1 MRSPTSAESSSIAAD
16 GCAEHALAPFDGQ
29 VRPRQQLDV
38 RAVRGQRRPQLVR
51 GVRDQ
56 LLLSLLRLVEGC
68 EHRVEVGCEACQLVP
83 AAHRDPPVEV
93 TRRAHLAHR
102 PGERTH
108 RAQHRIR
115 GQSSEQ
121 ARRERPAERQAEQQ
135 PADAGDR
142 RVRLGQRAHGPHQP
156 VARRR
161 QSHRVQPH
169 RRADE
174 ANVPEVRGRQ
184 PRSPPIRRGRRIC
197 PRGLGCER
205 RRVRR
210 GPRRSGRRHRRSGR
224 RQPCHSSTAPRL
236 GMTWKKPDASLP
248 NERAAFECHFR
259 ARRPLRGHAL
269 CGLDQREVDL
279 VVQLRAHLDVDHQ
292 RCDRE
297 RDEHGAA
304 PGERQAR
311 TQAHGSR
318 SA

>member
-56 LLLSLLRLVEGC
+56 LLLSLLRLVERC
-68 EHRVEVGCEACQLVP
+68 EHRVEVGREARQLVP
-83 AAHRDPPVEV
+83 AAHRDPLVEV
-93 TRRAHLAHR
+93 ARRAHLAHR

-115 GQSSEQ
+115 GQPSEQ

-142 RVRLGQRAHGPHQP
+142 RVRLGQRAQGPHQP

-169 RRADE
+169 RRAGE
-174 ANVPEVRGRQ
+174 AHVPEVRAARALATALAD
-184 PRSPPIRRGRRIC
+184 RSRARRSADEESC
-197 PRGLGCER
+197 PR
-205 RRVRR
+205 
-210 GPRRSGRRHRRSGR
+210 PRRSRRRHG
-224 RQPCHSSTAPRL
+224 A
-236 GMTWKKPDASLP
+236 DARDDLEFSRP
-248 NERAAFECHFR
+248 R
-259 ARRPLRGHAL
+259 ARRTGGAGPCRRRSVSSTCHFAATASADWISETSIWS
-269 CGLDQREVDL
+269 CSF
-279 VVQLRAHLDVDHQ
+279 
-292 RCDRE
+292 E
-297 RDEHGAA
+297 R
-304 PGERQAR
+304 
-311 TQAHGSR
+311 TST
-318 SA
+318 

>member
-1 MRSPTSAESSSIAAD
+1 MRSPTSVESSSIAAD

-68 EHRVEVGCEACQLVP
+68 EHRVEVGREACQLVP

-93 TRRAHLAHR
+93 ARRAHLAHR

-121 ARRERPAERQAEQQ
+121 ARRERPAERQTEQQ

-156 VARRR
+156 VARRQAVASCTAASPR
-161 QSHRVQPH
+161 PAKRTSLKYGGESPLATDVVVADQGHEAGQRLRSSDGRKLGDDLEEAGRVLAEQHSARPSCGRTWQPDAPC
-169 RRADE
+169 RDGASARCSLR
-174 ANVPEVRGRQ
+174 PTW
-184 PRSPPIRRGRRIC
+184 
-197 PRGLGCER
+197 R
-205 RRVRR
+205 RRL
-210 GPRRSGRRHRRSGR
+210 GR
-224 RQPCHSSTAPRL
+224 
-236 GMTWKKPDASLP
+236 
-248 NERAAFECHFR
+248 
-259 ARRPLRGHAL
+259 
-269 CGLDQREVDL
+269 LDQRDVDL
-279 VVQLRAHLDVDHQ
+279 VVQLRAHVDVDH
-292 RCDRE
+292 RRRDRE

-311 TQAHGSR
+311 AQAHGSR

>member
-16 GCAEHALAPFDGQ
+16 GRAEHALAPFDGQ

-121 ARRERPAERQAEQQ
+121 GRRERPAERQAEQQ

-142 RVRLGQRAHGPHQP
+142 RVRLGQRAQRSAP
-156 VARRR
+156 ARRSKTGSR
-161 QSHRVQPH
+161 IVYSRIATP
-169 RRADE
+169 AD

-184 PRSPPIRRGRRIC
+184 PTRHRSVAAEQGHEPRQPSIRRGAEARDD
-197 PRGLGCER
+197 LEE
-205 RRVRR
+205 VV
-210 GPRRSGRRHRRSGR
+210 GRRPGR
-224 RQPCHSSTAPRL
+224 ASSP
-236 GMTWKKPDASLP
+236 
-248 NERAAFECHFR
+248 
-259 ARRPLRGHAL
+259 PLRGGADLRDHLGEAGCRPCRTTRACSDAKL
-269 CGLDQREVDL
+269 QRPF
-279 VVQLRAHLDVDHQ
+279 A
-292 RCDRE
+292 RCHFAATPSADWISETSIWSCSFE
-297 RDEHGAA
+297 R
-304 PGERQAR
+304 
-311 TQAHGSR
+311 TST
-318 SA
+318 